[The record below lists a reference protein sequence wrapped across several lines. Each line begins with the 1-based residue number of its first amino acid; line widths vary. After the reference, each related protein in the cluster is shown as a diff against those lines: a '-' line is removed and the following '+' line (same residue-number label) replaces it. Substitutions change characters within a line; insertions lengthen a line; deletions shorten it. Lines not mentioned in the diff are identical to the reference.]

1 MAAGEVEV
9 EGVVAH
15 FELCEGAIVLVC
27 LSVEFVC
34 CRLGV
39 ALYIRMFFVP
49 LRWEWHCMYGCS
61 LLPWGFVQLQCIDIP
76 DADHKE

>member
-15 FELCEGAIVLVC
+15 FELCEGDIVLVC

-34 CRLGV
+34 CGLGV

-49 LRWEWHCMYGCS
+49 LYVWMFFIALGLCPVAMY
-61 LLPWGFVQLQCIDIP
+61 
-76 DADHKE
+76 